1 MSDRAA
7 PDPITR
13 LNAALEGRYRIER
26 ELGAGGMATV
36 YLAHDER
43 HDRNGALKVLKPELA
58 AVVGAERF
66 LAEIKTTANLQHPNI
81 LPLFDSGESDGFLW
95 YAMPYVEGESL
106 RERLDRERQ
115 LPVEDVVRLG
125 AELAEAL
132 DHAHRQGVVHRDIK
146 PANVLMRDGRPM
158 IADFGIALAVG
169 SAGGARLTETGLS
182 LGTPY
187 YMSAEQAVGDQ
198 AVTAAS
204 DIYALGSVL
213 YELLTGEPPHN
224 AKNAQAVLARIITG
238 EVKSPRTH
246 RPAVPENVD
255 GALRKALE
263 RLPADRFGS
272 AKELGEALRDPAF
285 RYGEEPEAGAGGGW
299 VRLAAGAVGGVA
311 VGFLLASMLGSPE
324 SGSEDA
330 RVPDQRPLQM
340 TFTGQSTAPGIS
352 PDGDFVSYVDA
363 DCAHGTFGACSYA
376 LIVQEVGGAQPVT
389 VVEDARWLSS
399 GRWNHDGS
407 TIVFDGVL
415 EDGREGV
422 FAVPRLGGAIR
433 PLSEFGLA
441 DTHGLADTVV
451 VVTPDSAGALTA
463 RFISP
468 ADGRVFG
475 ELPLPLESRTLEG
488 IAWSPDGSR
497 LALIDAL
504 KVYLVDRAGALT
516 DTRDFIDRA
525 HIRWSADGH
534 GLLYFETGTVRE
546 DDLVRLEVDEAGRFV
561 GEPVTLRAAVQTLYE
576 GQFDVARRTGD
587 VLLRTGDSRGDV
599 WVFDVDDPQGT
610 ARRLTAGTTWYG
622 APGAFDGTAVYF
634 ARGDA
639 IGDNLYRMDLETG
652 ESDALT
658 SSRSPAGNAA
668 RFSRDGTRIAHSR
681 MGEVDHIEYIDL
693 STGRVMSLDLERS
706 VLQPVP
712 TGDDRFFG
720 LSGGQLVLVD
730 ASDRSIRTL
739 PVRTATG
746 SPPAPSP
753 SGDRVAVATG
763 AEGGEG
769 VAVAVVDVASGA
781 LAEVLTLEDDE
792 PLPGILW
799 ADDGW
804 IYVGRWLDEDPWP
817 TLWRVQP
824 DGGTVERFREL
835 PAPCGP
841 GSITVDHGATIAIC
855 NGDEDRF
862 DVWLYEGLGR

>member
-1 MSDRAA
+1 
-7 PDPITR
+7 
-13 LNAALEGRYRIER
+13 
-26 ELGAGGMATV
+26 
-36 YLAHDER
+36 
-43 HDRNGALKVLKPELA
+43 
-58 AVVGAERF
+58 
-66 LAEIKTTANLQHPNI
+66 
-81 LPLFDSGESDGFLW
+81 
-95 YAMPYVEGESL
+95 
-106 RERLDRERQ
+106 
-115 LPVEDVVRLG
+115 VRLG

-169 SAGGARLTETGLS
+169 TAGGARLTETGLS

-187 YMSAEQAVGDQ
+187 YMSPEQAVGDQ
-198 AVTAAS
+198 AVTAAT

-213 YELLTGEPPHN
+213 YELLVGEPPHN

-238 EVKSPRTH
+238 EVRPPRTH

-299 VRLAAGAVGGVA
+299 GRLGVAALAGAVVGVLA
-311 VGFLLASMLGSPE
+311 ASMLGSPE
-324 SGSEDA
+324 SGSEGS
-330 RVPDQRPLQM
+330 RLPDQRPLQM

-352 PDGDFVSYVDA
+352 PQGDFVSYADA
-363 DCAHGTFGACSYA
+363 DCAHGRFVACSYA

-399 GRWNHDGS
+399 GRWTHDGA

-441 DTHGLADTVV
+441 DTHPLADTVV
-451 VVTPDSAGALTA
+451 VVAADEAGTVTA

-468 ADGRVFG
+468 ADGRVYE
-475 ELPLPLESRTLEG
+475 ELPLPIESRTLEG

-504 KVYLVDRAGALT
+504 NVYLVDRTGAVT
-516 DTRDFIDRA
+516 DTRGFIDRP
-525 HIRWSADGH
+525 HIRWSADGT
-534 GLLYFETGTVRE
+534 GLLYFRTGTVRE
-546 DDLVRLEVDEAGRFV
+546 DDLVRWEVDEAGRFV
-561 GEPVTLRAAVQTLYE
+561 AEPVTLRAAVQTLYQ

-587 VLLRTGDSRGDV
+587 VILRTGDSRRDV
-599 WVFDVDDPQGT
+599 WVLDLDDPQAT
-610 ARRLTAGTTWYG
+610 RRRLTAGTTWYG
-622 APGAFDGTAVYF
+622 SPGAFDATAVYF

-639 IGDNLYRMDLETG
+639 IGDNLYRFDLETG
-652 ESDALT
+652 ESEALT
-658 SSRSPAGNAA
+658 ASRTPAGNAA
-668 RFSRDGTRIAHSR
+668 RFSRDGSRVAHSR

-693 STGRVMSLDLERS
+693 SNGRVMSLTLDRS

-712 TGDDRFFG
+712 SGDERFFG
-720 LSGGQLVLVD
+720 VSGGQLVLVD
-730 ASDRSIRTL
+730 ASDQTVRAL
-739 PVRTATG
+739 PVRTTPAV
-746 SPPAPSP
+746 PPAPSP
-753 SGDRVAVATG
+753 SGDRVAVMTS
-763 AEGGEG
+763 AEEG
-769 VAVAVVDVASGA
+769 DGMAVLVVDLASGEQTEA
-781 LAEVLTLEDDE
+781 LAIRGDE
-792 PLPGILW
+792 SIPGLLW

-804 IYVGRWLDEDPWP
+804 IYLGRWLDEDPWP
-817 TLWRVQP
+817 TLWRVRP
-824 DGGTVERFREL
+824 DGSAAERFREI
-835 PAPCGP
+835 PVPCLVS
-841 GSITVDHGATIAIC
+841 SITIDHGASIAVC
-855 NGDEDRF
+855 NADEDRF
-862 DVWLYEGLGR
+862 DIWLYEGLGR